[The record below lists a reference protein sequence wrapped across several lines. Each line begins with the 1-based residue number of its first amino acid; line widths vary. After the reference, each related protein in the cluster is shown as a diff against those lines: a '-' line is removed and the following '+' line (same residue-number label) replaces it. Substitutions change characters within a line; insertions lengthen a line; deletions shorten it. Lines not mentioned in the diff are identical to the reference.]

1 MSGVFGC
8 KDGGFKKWG
17 GAEMFEYVIVAD
29 DYTGAVETAS
39 KFANGGY
46 RAVIALDSDSLGVSR
61 NCEVV
66 ALNTETILS
75 PPGEAERR
83 LFVVARS
90 LLPWKGSAVF
100 FKRVDAA
107 LRGNVGLEVR
117 TIAHELKL
125 ELIVAAPG
133 LSRGRRAL
141 EEGMTYMEPQG
152 APPPEEAERRESAS
166 LTATAE
172 ALRREGLHP
181 VEVGLDDIRNRKVA
195 EFAARKGCLCFD
207 AEVDE
212 DFKAVVQ
219 GVLQTAQAK
228 NVLWVGNV
236 GLAEALAMTPRPFV
250 VVVGTAH
257 PRSIRQ
263 ARQLLDHAAA
273 HPVQIDA
280 GTLRD
285 GASFGLEAE
294 RNRVVEEAENLLRC
308 GQPVLLAA
316 AVDGRFV
323 QGGYPGGNLDGFLSF
338 IADTVRDIMGRVRIG
353 GLFVTGGDCAA
364 RIARK
369 ARAESVS
376 VVEEIQEGITL
387 SRLNGGPFH
396 DLPLVTKSGALGGDR
411 ALLHCMEFLT
421 GQTRTQTL

>member
-1 MSGVFGC
+1 
-8 KDGGFKKWG
+8 
-17 GAEMFEYVIVAD
+17 MFEYVIVAD

-39 KFANGGY
+39 KFTNGGY

-61 NCEVV
+61 SCEVV

-75 PPGEAERR
+75 LPGEAERR
-83 LFVVARS
+83 LSAVARS
-90 LLPWKGSAVF
+90 LLPWKGSVVF

-117 TIAHELKL
+117 AIAREL
-125 ELIVAAPG
+125 EPDLIVAAPG
-133 LSRGRRAL
+133 LSRGRQAL
-141 EEGMTYMEPQG
+141 EEGMTYMEPQD
-152 APPPEEAERRESAS
+152 APPPEEAELERREPAS

-172 ALRREGLHP
+172 ALRREGFHP

-195 EFAARKGCLCFD
+195 EFAARKGCLCFG

-212 DFKAVVQ
+212 DFKAIVQ

-285 GASFGLEAE
+285 GASLGLEAE
-294 RNRVVEEAENLLRC
+294 RTRVVEEAENLLRC

-316 AVDGRFV
+316 TMDGRFV
-323 QGGYPGGNLDGFLSF
+323 QGGYPGGSLDGFLSF

-353 GLFVTGGDCAA
+353 GLCVTGGDCAA

-421 GQTRTQTL
+421 GQTRAQTL